1 MATTLPRLLATAVLA
16 ITLTATAP
24 AEAAQVSGQQ
34 LLALCTAGMGGQA
47 YRVEAAECLGFV
59 IGVADTFDCVEANHG
74 FTWNSSAQVH
84 QPQLVGLVV
93 EYLQAHPAMLPA
105 DGHMVVGAA
114 LAASFPCQPQSA
126 AN

>member
-59 IGVADTFDCVEANHG
+59 MV
-74 FTWNSSAQVH
+74 Q
-84 QPQLVGLVV
+84 LVV
-93 EYLQAHPAMLPA
+93 EHIQKHPTDLITG
-105 DGHMVVGAA
+105 GHYVVASA
-114 LAASFPCQPQSA
+114 LAEAYPCPSKTA
-126 AN
+126 GN